1 MSTAGFADRFAA
13 LLNKVDLVTFD
24 VFDTALIR
32 GLRQP
37 DDLFLQLSLV
47 GHSVGVLSPGVCARA
62 NVAQAR
68 RDAEREVRRR
78 AWAQESRSEVRLD
91 EIYAELGVRLGLE
104 VEVLDRLMRIETEL
118 ELAQNDR
125 NPFVGRLH
133 DDALRAGKQTGF
145 LSDMY
150 LDETLIRQLLD
161 RGGYSGF
168 TFVHV
173 SSTAFDT
180 KARGTMYQRILRD
193 YGLAPSRWLHIGDN
207 RNSDVAVARRI
218 GIRTLHYEKC
228 TSRLRS
234 DSVANRRQHRPP
246 TLDAAPESH
255 LFGSIA
261 AGLVSGRAF
270 CNPDASSTGSDA
282 DRWIEWGYRHV
293 GPLLAGF
300 GTWLVRELRR
310 SGVSRAFFLAR
321 DGYLIKSGVDRIL
334 AAGSAKDSRM
344 ATEYLFA
351 SRRSYNFASITRV
364 DNDSLEFLAGG
375 TSRLTPRQF
384 LARIDIDIDR
394 HPAELRQAG
403 LISADN
409 PVSSAHDRRRL
420 CELLRL
426 LESRIIDQARAEF
439 TALECYFEAQGLAD
453 QAELAI
459 VDLGW
464 HGSLQWAIE
473 KLIARIGPKTRT
485 TGFYLGTFA
494 PARRYADKGMRMRGY
509 LCENGL
515 PTTMDRSIKLSV
527 EIIEWIFSAPHGSV
541 RRFVT
546 TSDGVQP
553 LLAELDF
560 EPARWERAGAV
571 QRGALEF
578 LDDYL
583 RKWGGFDLPQV
594 PPRDSVRT
602 LIRALSR
609 PTLAEATA
617 LGDMKHVEGFGHV
630 AVERFIARPP
640 GSLRDPR
647 TYPRLLLGY
656 RDAFWRAGYTRRILG
671 SGNS

>member
-1 MSTAGFADRFAA
+1 MNTAGFADSFAA
-13 LLNKVDLVTFD
+13 LLNEVDLVTFD
-24 VFDTALIR
+24 VFDTALVR

-37 DDLFLQLSLV
+37 DDLFLQLTLA
-47 GHSVGVLSPGVCARA
+47 GVSEGLLSHALCVRI
-62 NVAQAR
+62 AQAR

-78 AWAQESRSEVRLD
+78 AWRQESRGEVRLD
-91 EIYAELGVRLGLE
+91 EIYAELGVQLDIE
-104 VEVLDRLMRIETEL
+104 NEVLDHLMRIETKL

-125 NPFVGRLH
+125 NRLVGKLH
-133 DDALRAGKQTGF
+133 DDALRAGKRTGF

-150 LDETLIRQLLD
+150 LDEALVRQLLT

-173 SSTAFDT
+173 SSTTFDT
-180 KARGTMYQRILRD
+180 KARGTLYQRILRD
-193 YGLAPSRWLHIGDN
+193 YGVEPSRWLHIGDN
-207 RNSDVAVARRI
+207 LDSDVAVARRI
-218 GIRTLHYEKC
+218 GIRTVHYEKC
-228 TSRLRS
+228 ASRLRN
-234 DSVANRRQHRPP
+234 DPVANRRHNGDSPLRG
-246 TLDAAPESH
+246 DSPESRV
-255 LFGSIA
+255 FGSIC

-270 CNPDASSTGSDA
+270 CNPDTSGIDSDA
-282 DRWIEWGYRHV
+282 DLWIEWGYRHV

-300 GTWLVRELRR
+300 GTWLVHQLCR
-310 SGVSRAFFLAR
+310 SNVSRAYFLAR
-321 DGYLIKSGVDRIL
+321 DGYLIKNAVDRIL
-334 AAGSAKDSRM
+334 AAGAAKNYAI
-344 ATEYLFA
+344 ATAYLYA

-364 DNDSLEFLAGG
+364 DDDSLEFLAGG

-394 HPAELRQAG
+394 HPEEIRQAG
-403 LISADN
+403 LTAADH
-409 PVSSAHDRRRL
+409 PVSGARGRRRL
-420 CELLRL
+420 RELLRL
-426 LESRIIDQARAEF
+426 LEPQIVDQAQAEF
-439 TALECYFEAQGLAD
+439 TTLKRYFAEQGLVD
-453 QAELAI
+453 QAEAAI

-464 HGSLQWAIE
+464 HGSLQRAIE
-473 KLIARIGPKTRT
+473 RLIARIGSNART
-485 TGFYLGTFA
+485 IGLYLGTFA
-494 PARRYADKGMRMRGY
+494 PARRYADKGMMMRGY

-515 PTTMDRSIKLSV
+515 PTEMDRSIKLSV

-546 TSDGVQP
+546 TPDGVQP

-560 EPARWERAGAV
+560 EPARWERASAV
-571 QRGALEF
+571 QCGALEF

-583 RKWGGFDLPQV
+583 RKWGGFDLPEV
-594 PPRDSVRT
+594 PPQDAVRT

-630 AVERFIARPP
+630 AVERYIARPP

-656 RDAFWRAGYTRRILG
+656 RDAFWRPGYARRMLG
-671 SGNS
+671 SGHP